1 MLRSCLLVAAAT
13 IISRSLRHRSCG
25 RNSRQHDCEGLDGDV
40 PLVERSIQIGQ
51 MANAI
56 LHNSECD
63 AGIAMIATELHLRVS
78 LPAP

>member
-1 MLRSCLLVAAAT
+1 MSRPRQSSADLSAIDRVAEIHAS
-13 IISRSLRHRSCG
+13 I
-25 RNSRQHDCEGLDGDV
+25 HDCEGLDGDV